1 VRRPP
6 LVAALAAA
14 ACLAAASPAQSQAPC
29 SAGTVG
35 DTTTFSATGDL
46 QCYVVPAGVERL
58 QVVAVGE
65 AGHSS
70 LGGLGGPGATVTAE
84 LAVTPGD
91 TLQVGVGLGAAPVNA
106 GSTGVAGG
114 GASDVRRCAPTDSSC
129 PALGTLADPR
139 LVVAGGGG
147 GGGGAGGGGAG
158 GSAGAGLDLP
168 CNGAANGGPGALGA
182 VGQGGLGGTCT
193 GGGSGGAG
201 NPVGGVAGGAGSPGT
216 GGAGGF
222 ADNTHGGG
230 GGGAGW
236 FGGGGGGTSST
247 VGAGNG
253 GGGGGG
259 SSFGPLGAV
268 FGIGAGPPSV
278 AITPLAPEVAVD
290 PQSLSFPSTQ
300 QWATSG
306 PASVTISN
314 PGNAALNLDGVSFG
328 GAAAGDYFVGSES
341 CGAVIAPGG
350 SCELSLRF
358 SPGGTLGQRAATL
371 EVLSDAAA
379 GSSSVALDGT
389 AVAPPSPPANP
400 STPAPAGPAE
410 TRALAPPPPLARV
423 VTRSTRIGGNR
434 TIVIRVACR
443 SEVPLCSGIVHLST
457 TRFGG
462 GQVSL
467 GTREYR
473 LRGGRSM
480 PVRFSLSPRMAR
492 RIRAALPARV
502 RVQAFAR
509 SADTTTYAASVV
521 SVRR

>member
-6 LVAALAAA
+6 LIAALAAA
-14 ACLAAASPAQSQAPC
+14 SCLAAASPAQSQAPC

-35 DTTTFSATGDL
+35 DTTSFSATGEL
-46 QCYVVPAGVERL
+46 QCYVVPAGVDRL
-58 QVVAVGE
+58 RIVAVGE

-70 LGGLGGPGATVTAE
+70 LGGLGGPGASVTAE

-91 TLQVGVGLGAAPVNA
+91 TLQVGVGLGAAPVDPL
-106 GSTGVAGG
+106 STGVAGG
-114 GASDVRRCAPTDSSC
+114 GASDVRRCAPADPGC
-129 PALGTLADPR
+129 PALGSPADPR

-147 GGGGAGGGGAG
+147 GGGGAGGGGSG
-158 GSAGAGLDLP
+158 GRAGAGLDVP
-168 CNGAANGGPGALGA
+168 CNDGTNGGPGAVGA

-201 NPVGGVAGGAGSPGT
+201 NAVGGVAGGSGGPGT

-222 ADNTHGGG
+222 ALDTHGGG

-268 FGIGAGPPSV
+268 FEIGSGPPSV
-278 AITPLAPEVAVD
+278 AITPLAPEIAVN
-290 PQSLSFPSTQ
+290 PLSVSFPPTQ
-300 QWATSG
+300 QWGTSA

-314 PGNAALNLDGVSFG
+314 PGNAALNMDGVSFDG
-328 GAAAGDYFVGSES
+328 TAAGDYFVGSES

-350 SCELSLRF
+350 SCALSLRF
-358 SPGGTLGQRAATL
+358 SPGGALGARAATL

-379 GSSSVALDGT
+379 GSGSVALGGT
-389 AVAPPSPPANP
+389 AVAPPTPPPSPGTSAPPADASP
-400 STPAPAGPAE
+400 VAPE
-410 TRALAPPPPLARV
+410 PLARA
-423 VTRSTRIGGNR
+423 TTGSTRLRRNR
-434 TIVIRVACR
+434 TIVVTVAC
-443 SEVPLCSGIVHLST
+443 SSDVALCSGIVHLAT
-457 TRFGG
+457 PRFGG

-467 GTREYR
+467 GTREFR
-473 LRGGRSM
+473 VRGGRTAA
-480 PVRFSLSPRMAR
+480 VRFRLSRRMAR
-492 RIRAALPARV
+492 RLRAALPVRV
-502 RVQAFAR
+502 RAQVFAR
-509 SADTTTYAASVV
+509 SGDTATYAASTLN
-521 SVRR
+521 VRR

>member
-6 LVAALAAA
+6 LIAALAAA
-14 ACLAAASPAQSQAPC
+14 SCLAAASPAQSQAPC

-35 DTTTFSATGDL
+35 DTTSFSATGDL

-58 QVVAVGE
+58 RVVAVGE

-70 LGGLGGPGATVTAE
+70 LGGVGGPGASVTAE
-84 LAVTPGD
+84 LAVTSGD
-91 TLQVGVGLGAAPVNA
+91 TLYVGVGLGAAPVNG

-114 GASDVRRCAPTDSSC
+114 GASDVRRCAPAGSGC
-129 PALGTLADPR
+129 PALGSLADPR

-147 GGGGAGGGGAG
+147 GGGGAGGGGDG
-158 GSAGAGLDLP
+158 GSAGAGLDVP
-168 CNGAANGGPGALGA
+168 CNGGTNGGPGAIGA

-201 NPVGGVAGGAGSPGT
+201 NAVGGVAGGAGGPGT

-268 FGIGAGPPSV
+268 FGIGSGPPSV
-278 AITPLAPEVAVD
+278 AITPLAPEIAVD
-290 PQSLSFPSTQ
+290 PQSVSFPSTQ
-300 QWATSG
+300 QWTTSG

-314 PGNAALNLDGVSFG
+314 PGNAALNLDGVSFK

-350 SCELSLRF
+350 SCALSLRF

-389 AVAPPSPPANP
+389 AVTPPSPPANP
-400 STPAPAGPAE
+400 STPAPAE
-410 TRALAPPPPLARV
+410 VRALTPPALARV
-423 VTRSTRIGGNR
+423 VSRSTRLKRNG

-443 SEVPLCSGIVHLST
+443 SEVALCRGIVHLST
-457 TRFGG
+457 ARFGG

-473 LRGGRSM
+473 VRGGRSV
-480 PVRFSLSPRMAR
+480 PVRFSLTPRMAR

-502 RVQAFAR
+502 RAQAFAR
-509 SADTTTYAASVV
+509 SVDTTTYAASVV